1 MNKKIWSASKRDPCA
16 VGVRSLRVDLAWL
29 GLAAVCGHYQSLTNV
44 AARPKHRVRTK
55 TSMIVIEK
63 GEMINQ
69 ITSEVG
75 FTKENKDDSFT
86 F

>member
-1 MNKKIWSASKRDPCA
+1 M
-16 VGVRSLRVDLAWL
+16 
-29 GLAAVCGHYQSLTNV
+29 

-63 GEMINQ
+63 GEMINK
-69 ITSEVG
+69 ITSKVG
-75 FTKENKDDSFT
+75 FIKENKDYSFT

>member
-1 MNKKIWSASKRDPCA
+1 M
-16 VGVRSLRVDLAWL
+16 GVRSLRVDLAWL
-29 GLAAVCGHYQSLTNV
+29 GLAAVPGHYQSLTNV

-75 FTKENKDDSFT
+75 FIKENLKIILLLSNLFT
-86 F
+86 FQSFYFSE